1 MDPNGH
7 QPGIVKLLGLWTLF
21 DEQIRAQ
28 REKRNQI
35 SFDGRH
41 LKWGKTELAY
51 YEAHVCRRRAGRE
64 RMGLRDDVE
73 KGRAGLRDWCALG
86 MEGEVKE

>member
-1 MDPNGH
+1 MRQEMDPNGH

-35 SFDGRH
+35 SFEDRH

-51 YEAHVCRRRAGRE
+51 YEAHVCRRRGIKTPSLPFGFYIDRN
-64 RMGLRDDVE
+64 
-73 KGRAGLRDWCALG
+73 K
-86 MEGEVKE
+86 